1 MILDD
6 LVDLL
11 VKGHRTQVLSALL
24 ALTDRERKDLGPKAR
39 RWLTHGTSMRIPAPR
54 QALAVL
60 ATAGG
65 TRQAL
70 LVATHLYS
78 WDGEFVEDAVVL
90 LKERAPSWLPNL
102 VESLLDD
109 EGTYN
114 WRLVRGLVRAR
125 VVAAP
130 DHPEYFRGTV
140 RAVPDYYSRERVPLA
155 QLLMGDPDLIGEHL
169 IGMLSTEGS
178 GRLLA
183 YHDKFCETTHEH
195 LRDHVPFPEGTW
207 RQAIVTLVQEGRLDR
222 NRVLDA
228 VLAAP
233 LRDWAAA
240 DLGWYV
246 GMHDALE
253 LTVDEA
259 AERQATYARLLAVEH
274 GPSVKM
280 AQRELLRLLGDPR
293 FEPPL
298 VLDAS
303 RATLGRNDKASVAAQ
318 LRLLEKVAK
327 AHPEVPVADTVRIAT
342 DHPRADI
349 REKVAKML
357 GRLGESEPV
366 PERAGPFVVPPPE
379 PRPAP
384 DRVHAVGSADEL
396 AEVLLALIEEID
408 AIEME
413 RAIDGLLRLADQ
425 RPRTADLLWAR
436 ATEAEYYLDDPRI
449 APVVLARAWLTPR
462 RRLRDGEWPIILGHS
477 DFPAQA
483 AAPGTFVG
491 ALGRRLTGVAQAVR
505 RGPCNS
511 VALPVSTD
519 GSLDADVLSKRL
531 VEVRRGHEPP
541 EMELGVALLRVPHEE
556 RRAVAVPLP
565 LRQAPA
571 VARLLEGR
579 LPAWDREVVRHQGN
593 KWEPERRIPIFRDK
607 QGREGDSLDGIL
619 ARPRPERTLGA
630 EVTYGEYDPRFEQT
644 LALGAAMLPHDLGVL
659 AAHAHPYLARDLRKD
674 RAVCFSVFDALA
686 RARSTN
692 GDPESSALILGL
704 AAKDARARTAAQD
717 ALLDLAGH
725 GVLDGTNLGQQ
736 AALLLQDGTVVG
748 MRLSTGFSEVARAS
762 DAAVLPVLDALEQVL
777 AVLPGRRDAGPFVEL
792 AADLAD
798 RAGRSVKLPA
808 EFRALAEGKSASM
821 TAKAARRLV

>member
-1 MILDD
+1 MNLDD

-24 ALTDRERKDLGPKAR
+24 ALTDRERKDLGPKVR
-39 RWLTHGTSMRIPAPR
+39 RWLTHGSMRIPAPR
-54 QALAVL
+54 QGLAVL

-90 LKERAPSWLPNL
+90 LEERAPSWLPDL

-155 QLLMGDPDLIGEHL
+155 QLLMRDPDLIGEHL

-183 YHDKFCETTHEH
+183 NHDKFCETTYEN
-195 LRDHVPFPEGTW
+195 LREHVPFPEGTW

-253 LTVDEA
+253 LTVDET
-259 AERQATYARLLAVEH
+259 AERQGTYARLLTVEH

-303 RATLGRNDKASVAAQ
+303 RATLGRTDKASVAAQ

-327 AHPEVPVADTVRIAT
+327 THPEIPVTDTVRIAT

-349 REKVAKML
+349 REQVAKVL
-357 GRLGESEPV
+357 ARLGESEPV
-366 PERAGPFVVPPPE
+366 PEPAAPFVVPPPE

-384 DRVHAVGSADEL
+384 DRVHAVDSADEL

-425 RPRTADLLWAR
+425 RPRTADLLLAR
-436 ATEAEYYLDDPRI
+436 ATDAEYYLDDPRV

-462 RRLRDGEWPIILGHS
+462 RRLRDGEWPVILGHS
-477 DFPAQA
+477 YFPAHA
-483 AAPGTFVG
+483 AAPETFVG

-505 RGPCNS
+505 RGPCTS

-531 VEVRRGHEPP
+531 VGVRRRQEPP
-541 EMELGVALLRVPHEE
+541 QMELAVALLRVPHEE
-556 RRAVAVPLP
+556 RPAVAVPLP
-565 LRQAPA
+565 LRHSPA
-571 VARLLEGR
+571 FARLLEGS
-579 LPAWDREVVRHQGN
+579 LPAWNREVVRRQRSN
-593 KWEPERRIPIFRDK
+593 WEPERLIPIFGDE
-607 QGREGDSLDGIL
+607 QGREGDLLDGVL
-619 ARPRPERTLGA
+619 ARPRPERTIG
-630 EVTYGEYDPRFEQT
+630 EEIMYGEYEPRFEQA
-644 LALGAAMLPHDLGVL
+644 LAFGASLLPHDLDIL

-674 RAVCFSVFDALA
+674 RAVCVPVLDALA

-692 GDPESSALILGL
+692 RDPESSALILGL
-704 AAKDARARTAAQD
+704 TAKDARARTAAQD
-717 ALLDLAGH
+717 ALLDLVRH

-736 AALLLQDGTVVG
+736 AALLLQDEIIVG
-748 MRLSTGFSEVARAS
+748 QRLSTGFSEVARAS
-762 DAAVLPVLDALEQVL
+762 DAAVLPVLDALEQLL
-777 AVLPGRRDAGPFVEL
+777 AVMPGRRDAGPFTEL

-798 RAGRSVKLPA
+798 RTGHKVKLPD
-808 EFRALAEGKSASM
+808 EFQTLARRKSASM
-821 TAKAARRLV
+821 TAKAVRRLI